1 MTSIATRLRALIES
15 KHLSVKEFARVIG
28 VSDVAVYGWLN
39 NKSDP
44 TGERLE
50 RIADFFQ
57 VTPAYLRYGEVGT
70 DAPQTIELDNDTI
83 SIPVLDVRGA
93 CGGGGALSPTVSL
106 VKMLRVAREWLTSR
120 LPSWA
125 SVSYLHIIT
134 ADGDSML
141 PKIDHGDFVI
151 VDSSITTITADA
163 VYAIQYSGSVFI
175 KRIQSHPDG
184 TVMLISD
191 NEAYK
196 PIVVSDPSTLKIV
209 GRCVLS
215 FNVRRI

>member
-1 MTSIATRLRALIES
+1 MTKTSERLRALQEE
-15 KHLSVKEFARVIG
+15 KRLSAKDLARIAG
-28 VSDVAVYGWLN
+28 VSTVAVYKWLN
-39 NKSDP
+39 GDGEP
-44 TGERLE
+44 TNERLE
-50 RIADFFQ
+50 RLAEFFN
-57 VTPAYLRYGEVGT
+57 VTPGYLRYGEVGT
-70 DAPQTIELDNDTI
+70 DVPQTIELDSDTI

-93 CGGGGALSPTVSL
+93 CGAGGALSPTVSL
-106 VKMLRVAREWLTSR
+106 VKMLRVAREWLSSR

-151 VDSSITTITADA
+151 VDSSITSITADA

>member
-1 MTSIATRLRALIES
+1 MTKTSERLRALQEE
-15 KHLSVKEFARVIG
+15 KRLSAKDLARIAG
-28 VSDVAVYGWLN
+28 VSTVAVYKWLN
-39 NKSDP
+39 GDEEP
-44 TGERLE
+44 TNERLE
-50 RIADFFQ
+50 RLAEFFN
-57 VTPAYLRYGEVGT
+57 VTPGYLRYGELGA

-93 CGGGGALSPTVSL
+93 CGAGGVLSPTVSL
-106 VKMLRVAREWLTSR
+106 VKMPRVAREWLTSR

-125 SVSYLHIIT
+125 SVSYLRIIT

-151 VDSSITTITADA
+151 VDSSITSITADA
-163 VYAIQYSGSVFI
+163 VYAIQYSGNIFI

>member
-1 MTSIATRLRALIES
+1 MTKTSERLRALQEE
-15 KHLSVKEFARVIG
+15 KRLSAKDLARIAG
-28 VSDVAVYGWLN
+28 VSTVAVYKWLN
-39 NKSDP
+39 GDGEP
-44 TGERLE
+44 TNERLE
-50 RIADFFQ
+50 RLAEFFK
-57 VTPAYLRYGEVGT
+57 VTPGYLRYGELGT

-93 CGGGGALSPTVSL
+93 CGAGGVLSPTVSL

-151 VDSSITTITADA
+151 VDSSITSITADA